1 MEFPTTSVDDKAIYD
16 IRAQKHVETVLSL
29 CQEIGLLE
37 FLAYRPSTIAEIA
50 NHLTIVPRAAE
61 ALVAVATAAGYLN
74 ALDDQGFGLTQLAE
88 TYLLSTSPFYRRIN
102 ARPDA
107 YEELKDAVNR
117 GDDDDPGGRLAVDMG
132 TKSAEEIRTFID
144 TMHSITLAAAGGLA
158 RQEMFKGV
166 SRLLDVAGGS
176 GSIVSGIAA
185 QHPHIECTLLDLAPV
200 CEIADENIQNYG
212 LQDRITTHPAD
223 MFQGSWPGGHD
234 AVLFGNIFHDWDRDS
249 CSILA
254 RRAFDALEPG
264 GHILLHEMPL
274 NETKDGP
281 LTVACFSVSMLIYEK
296 GKQYTLTEL
305 ESILSEAG
313 FTQFQSVPSFGYYH
327 LISGKKC

>member
-1 MEFPTTSVDDKAIYD
+1 MEFPTTTVDDKGIYD
-16 IRAQKHVETVLSL
+16 LRAQRHVETVLSL
-29 CQEIGLLE
+29 CQEIGLFE
-37 FLAYRPSTIAEIA
+37 FLADRPSTIVQIA
-50 NHLTIVPRAAE
+50 DHLTIVPRAAE
-61 ALVAVATAAGYLN
+61 ALVAVAAAAGYLN
-74 ALDDQGFGLTQLAE
+74 ALGDQGFGLTQLAE

-132 TKSAEEIRTFID
+132 TKSVEEIRSFID
-144 TMHSITLAAAGGLA
+144 TMHTITLAAAGGLA
-158 RQEMFKGV
+158 KLELFKDIH
-166 SRLLDVAGGS
+166 RLLDIAGGS
-176 GSIVSGIAA
+176 GSIVSAIAA
-185 QHPHIECTLLDLAPV
+185 HNPHTTCTLLDLAPV
-200 CEIADENIQNYG
+200 CKIAEENIQSYG
-212 LQDRITTHPAD
+212 LSDRISTHPAD
-223 MFQGSWPGGHD
+223 MFGDTWPGGHD
-234 AVLFGNIFHDWDRDS
+234 ALHFGNIFHDWDRNS

-254 RRAFDALEPG
+254 RRAFDSLEPG

-296 GKQYTLTEL
+296 GKQYTLTEF

-313 FTQFQSVPSFGYYH
+313 FADFRSVPSFGYYH